1 MHAVHAELSV
11 WKVLGGLLFVEEAVV
26 ASAHIKSLVDEE
38 LNGCSLNG
46 STNPFRSFS
55 DDSRNGL
62 VHILAR
68 FLSGKA
74 SVPIEHHFEFCVS
87 SIYIWCSRGEL
98 QTTNTAT
105 AHCFSTL

>member
-1 MHAVHAELSV
+1 MRSI
-11 WKVLGGLLFVEEAVV
+11 LLVQLAPCRGDGACDLPE
-26 ASAHIKSLVDEE
+26 SNQGIISLRQQLVF
-38 LNGCSLNG
+38 
-46 STNPFRSFS
+46 TSFF
-55 DDSRNGL
+55 DDSRSGL
-62 VHILAR
+62 VHVLAR

-74 SVPIEHHFEFCVS
+74 GVPIEHHFEFCVS